1 LIGLMVAFMFLFFG
15 AFVHASVTPTISFS
29 QTDSSTIQIT
39 VYGDPY
45 ASAVLHYGTSSTT
58 TLGTTDQSGNLS
70 VPLNFGS
77 YNLVCGNTAYVVV
90 DGIQS
95 STIPWSLNSSSCG
108 SITFSQTAATLNVG
122 QSITISSTSNSNL
135 YLSTNSNSTVASA
148 SVIGSNQVYITA
160 LNAGTTNVTICANDG
175 TKMCGTI
182 AVSVQSTGSNTS
194 TVTFNQ
200 NNIILS
206 VGQSQAIT
214 ISGSGSYYIASNSSS
229 ASVTAT
235 LNGNTLN
242 INGVAFGGSSI
253 NVCQNS
259 GGCGILYVVVQNAT
273 SSTTQSTLT
282 PELSA
287 LSVSLSNISN
297 GQFKNANNL
306 MTLNFS
312 TNESISMP
320 SVYIGGNTITV
331 SGSGS
336 GPYVANYTMTGN
348 ETSFPVVINFT
359 SLSGVSGGSSFSLS
373 PAPTS
378 TISPAVPISPVLP
391 DLTTSTIPTPSNITF
406 VSDLKLGSTGA
417 EVRSLQSKLK
427 SLKFYTGKID
437 GGYGAGTEKAVKA
450 FQKAHKLPQTGG
462 VGPKTRALL
471 NE

>member
-1 LIGLMVAFMFLFFG
+1 
-15 AFVHASVTPTISFS
+15 
-29 QTDSSTIQIT
+29 
-39 VYGDPY
+39 
-45 ASAVLHYGTSSTT
+45 
-58 TLGTTDQSGNLS
+58 
-70 VPLNFGS
+70 
-77 YNLVCGNTAYVVV
+77 
-90 DGIQS
+90 
-95 STIPWSLNSSSCG
+95 
-108 SITFSQTAATLNVG
+108 
-122 QSITISSTSNSNL
+122 
-135 YLSTNSNSTVASA
+135 
-148 SVIGSNQVYITA
+148 
-160 LNAGTTNVTICANDG
+160 
-175 TKMCGTI
+175 
-182 AVSVQSTGSNTS
+182 
-194 TVTFNQ
+194 
-200 NNIILS
+200 
-206 VGQSQAIT
+206 
-214 ISGSGSYYIASNSSS
+214 
-229 ASVTAT
+229 
-235 LNGNTLN
+235 
-242 INGVAFGGSSI
+242 
-253 NVCQNS
+253 
-259 GGCGILYVVVQNAT
+259 VVVQNAT

-297 GQFKNANNL
+297 GQFKNSNNL